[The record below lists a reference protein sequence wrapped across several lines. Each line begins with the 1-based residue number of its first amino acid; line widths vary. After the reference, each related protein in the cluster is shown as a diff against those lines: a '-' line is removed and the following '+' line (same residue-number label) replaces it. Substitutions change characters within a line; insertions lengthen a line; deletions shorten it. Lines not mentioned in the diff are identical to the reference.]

1 MLDLARY
8 PDEAFSAPLNT
19 KKQEP
24 VTERQKSF
32 HFNTD
37 LIIKIKM
44 IKIVILILQKDNIN
58 RNIKHSVVF

>member
-24 VTERQKSF
+24 VTERQKPF
-32 HFNTD
+32 HFNTGLINKADGDD
-37 LIIKIKM
+37 LKIM
-44 IKIVILILQKDNIN
+44 
-58 RNIKHSVVF
+58 